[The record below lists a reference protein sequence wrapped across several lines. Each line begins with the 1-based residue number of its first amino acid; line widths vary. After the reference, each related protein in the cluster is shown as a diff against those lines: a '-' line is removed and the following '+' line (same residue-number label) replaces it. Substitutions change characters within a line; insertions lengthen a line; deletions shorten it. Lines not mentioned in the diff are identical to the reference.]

1 VIPILHL
8 RQGTALYGA
17 DRAVLALSASTP
29 KPYLPIVGAIA
40 RPGTRDALAEEAHR
54 RGLAAVRFDSARRFD
69 LRCAR
74 AVARLSRERG
84 VRLLHAHDFK
94 ALFIAVVAGLLARV
108 PVVATFHGDTRST
121 SAVRLYEI
129 VARVLGNFTRGV
141 AAVSRGLER
150 GLRRWIRAAP
160 VAFVPNGLPP
170 LERISPAERAAARER
185 LGVQVPADEV
195 VFIPSLPVRVHEVT
209 GSVAAGASGSVM
221 SVTDNQLSVD
231 SQLPLEA
238 APLVKPGMKVAID
251 EQALGIKA
259 TGVVET
265 VANTPGTRGVDG
277 YHFYLGVG
285 VESTPVN
292 LAGFSVRLTIPIE
305 TSKGAVTAVPTSAVS
320 LSADGT
326 SRVLV
331 GRGGTPE
338 YVTVQ
343 PGLSTG
349 GYVEVSAPD
358 GLLVP
363 GQLVVVGYKA
373 LDLEGIK

>member
-1 VIPILHL
+1 VN
-8 RQGTALYGA
+8 
-17 DRAVLALSASTP
+17 
-29 KPYLPIVGAIA
+29 
-40 RPGTRDALAEEAHR
+40 
-54 RGLAAVRFDSARRFD
+54 
-69 LRCAR
+69 
-74 AVARLSRERG
+74 
-84 VRLLHAHDFK
+84 
-94 ALFIAVVAGLLARV
+94 
-108 PVVATFHGDTRST
+108 
-121 SAVRLYEI
+121 AVRLE
-129 VARVLGNFTRGV
+129 G
-141 AAVSRGLER
+141 ER
-150 GLRRWIRAAP
+150 SVRAAMEQQTLAEFD
-160 VAFVPNGLPP
+160 VKVTS
-170 LERISPAERAAARER
+170 ERAERTERELTAARER